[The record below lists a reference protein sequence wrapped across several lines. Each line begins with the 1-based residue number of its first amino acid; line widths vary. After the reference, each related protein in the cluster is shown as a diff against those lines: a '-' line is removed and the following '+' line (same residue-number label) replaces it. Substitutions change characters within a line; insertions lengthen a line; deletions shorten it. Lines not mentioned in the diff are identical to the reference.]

1 MPWSARWTVWR
12 RCRGILQKTYVV
24 RIWDAIG
31 HYILALYF
39 FPAKGGTCVALQ
51 RTFCQLPGV
60 VTGAFF
66 HRPLIPPVLI
76 CNNNAPDRV
85 EAAKLLYANAP
96 TAAAT
101 MNDVTEIAE
110 PGTRSPR
117 RCPYHLRSKVLV
129 VVLLTATMGGVTT
142 HVPRRAAPAAS
153 AAQVRRT
160 CKNVARKWLTSGG
173 GSRARGDCQGVPSAP
188 VR

>member
-1 MPWSARWTVWR
+1 MRTSGQSNADGVANPGIMPWSARWTVWR

-31 HYILALYF
+31 HYILALYL

-101 MNDVTEIAE
+101 MNDATEIAE
-110 PGTRSPR
+110 PGTLSPR
-117 RCPYHLRSKVLV
+117 RCSYHLRSKVLV
-129 VVLLTATMGGVTT
+129 VVLLTATM
-142 HVPRRAAPAAS
+142 
-153 AAQVRRT
+153 
-160 CKNVARKWLTSGG
+160 
-173 GSRARGDCQGVPSAP
+173 
-188 VR
+188 